1 MSDEVATIED
11 IDKGAA
17 TVIVAPAQPPVG
29 GAPASNPADSAPV
42 NQAETP
48 AVPSQEGP
56 ADAPAQ
62 TEQEKFHESPAFKRI
77 QRQRANAERRA
88 LRAEAELAA
97 LRSNPQPQPAAPAKS
112 ASEQTKASDFASYD
126 DYVRHQAAEAA
137 RQAAREVV
145 TESRQVQAQ
154 GDAAAAAKQARTTFE
169 REATK
174 QAQVAGIDFQEAWE
188 TLLELPPEDVSDAF
202 AAYLYQAA
210 ENKAALVDHFA
221 KNPDEVARISSLH
234 PAAAFKE
241 LAKADLQMGV
251 KPKPPITK
259 APPPGPTVGGRGVTQ
274 KSVAD
279 MGMDEFASHFMNE
292 QEARLKRM

>member
-1 MSDEVATIED
+1 MNDEVATIED

-29 GAPASNPADSAPV
+29 EAPASNPAESAPAI
-42 NQAETP
+42 QAETP

-56 ADAPAQ
+56 ADAPPKG
-62 TEQEKFHESPAFKRI
+62 EKFQESPEYRRI
-77 QRQRANAERRA
+77 SRQRANAERRA
-88 LRAEAELAA
+88 MRAEAELAA
-97 LRSNPQPQPAAPAKS
+97 MRTNPQAQPAPPAKS
-112 ASEQTKASDFASYD
+112 ASEQPKASDFASYD

-145 TESRQVQAQ
+145 TESRQAQAQ
-154 GDAAAAAKQARTTFE
+154 GDAAAAAKQAKATFE

-174 QAQVAGIDFQEAWE
+174 QAQAAGIDFQEAWE

-274 KSVAD
+274 KNAAD
-279 MGMDEFASHFMNE
+279 MDMKEFGEHFFA
-292 QEARLKRM
+292 QEEAKLKRM